1 MLKAKAHLA
10 TSAVL
15 LLVSLQLI
23 IDVALE
29 LMQPVIGIVNQFR
42 VVAVN
47 LALLR
52 ALGLCF
58 LNLLLC
64 RFVYLIL
71 DRFDNLIDIFLN
83 IFRFQCLL
91 DFLCHLL
98 DFFFES
104 RRPLLLQPLIVPAIT
119 LAFFNADFEL
129 SHLYNQL
136 IMLGIVCL
144 RRICNLLIQII
155 RLLIMFLLYLL
166 DPISL
171 LSNLPIGRL
180 IDFLK
185 FINLRICLHL
195 VGFELLV
202 LAQKAL
208 DLDVSSVAFLSPLFQ
223 TSLNQ
228 F

>member
-1 MLKAKAHLA
+1 
-10 TSAVL
+10 
-15 LLVSLQLI
+15 
-23 IDVALE
+23 
-29 LMQPVIGIVNQFR
+29 
-42 VVAVN
+42 
-47 LALLR
+47 
-52 ALGLCF
+52 
-58 LNLLLC
+58 
-64 RFVYLIL
+64 
-71 DRFDNLIDIFLN
+71 
-83 IFRFQCLL
+83 
-91 DFLCHLL
+91 
-98 DFFFES
+98 
-104 RRPLLLQPLIVPAIT
+104 
-119 LAFFNADFEL
+119 
-129 SHLYNQL
+129 
-136 IMLGIVCL
+136 
-144 RRICNLLIQII
+144 
-155 RLLIMFLLYLL
+155 MFLLYLL